1 MNHIIPED
9 KLKTTTLGDLTQS
22 QIYSTSSLTFIPQ
35 RKALEDLILI
45 HNAKKAL
52 STFAGGGIIPS
63 KGGIETVAITDVPMP
78 ASSVLQPSE
87 NEVWRV
93 DLGML
98 TVVNGAS
105 AENTITMQLED
116 ATGAASFIVSGT
128 VASTATGQPF
138 SGSRPFWLTESLF
151 IRITSNKSDTSS
163 VSIPV
168 QYEAM

>member
-9 KLKTTTLGDLTQS
+9 KLKTTTLGDLTQA
-22 QIYSTSSLTFIPQ
+22 QIYSTSSATFIPQ

-45 HNAKKAL
+45 HDAKKAL

-63 KGGIETVAITDVPMP
+63 KGENQTVIITDIPITVASTLKP
-78 ASSVLQPSE
+78 AA

-93 DLGML
+93 DLSML

-105 AENTITMQLED
+105 SENTITMQLED
-116 ATGAASFIVSGT
+116 SSGQASFITSGT
-128 VASTATGQPF
+128 VASEATGQPF

-151 IRITSNKSDTSS
+151 IRIAWYICSF
-163 VSIPV
+163 
-168 QYEAM
+168 